1 MFYKRKKNDK
11 NKNQEKSDLKNKD
24 TTLIKEE
31 NTKINKGD
39 SKDEKN
45 KQSKERND
53 KNIENTKESK
63 NNKNDKKTENEK
75 EKKGESN
82 KTDFFK
88 ELFYKSNK
96 NLSEIKHNETSEKY
110 DKDDVDP
117 LLKDKQQMNRNIRTT
132 CRFDYQ
138 HCICKDYKL
147 TGYCGFG
154 DDCIFVHDRSDYYTG
169 WEIENRFNMEEH
181 RKKFLDRKR
190 KFVRINP
197 EEPKNK

>member
-11 NKNQEKSDLKNKD
+11 NKNQEKSDSKIKD
-24 TTLIKEE
+24 SESKKEN
-31 NTKINKGD
+31 NTKINID
-39 SKDEKN
+39 ESKEEKN
-45 KQSKERND
+45 KQ
-53 KNIENTKESK
+53 
-63 NNKNDKKTENEK
+63 NNKKNDEIVENKSESNNITNVTKTEDEHEKKTENT
-75 EKKGESN
+75 

-96 NLSEIKHNETSEKY
+96 NLSEIKHNETSEKF

-147 TGYCGFG
+147 TGFCGFG
-154 DDCIFVHDRSDYYTG
+154 DNCIFVHDRSDYYTG
-169 WEIENRFNMEEH
+169 WEIENRFNIEEH
-181 RKKFLDRKR
+181 RKKYLDRKR

>member
-11 NKNQEKSDLKNKD
+11 NKNQEKSDLKKKD
-24 TTLIKEE
+24 AAVIKEE
-31 NTKINKGD
+31 NAKINIDK
-39 SKDEKN
+39 SREEK
-45 KQSKERND
+45 KEQSKEKND
-53 KNIENTKESK
+53 KNIENTNESK
-63 NNKNDKKTENEK
+63 NNKNDTKTENEK
-75 EKKGESN
+75 EKKGENN